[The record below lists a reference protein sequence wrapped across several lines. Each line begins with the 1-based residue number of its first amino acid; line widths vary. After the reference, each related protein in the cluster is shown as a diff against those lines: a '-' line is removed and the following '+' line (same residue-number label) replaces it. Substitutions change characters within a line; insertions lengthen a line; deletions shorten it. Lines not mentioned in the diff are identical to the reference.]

1 MPRQEPDRTKDF
13 CKEFFRVG
21 RKRRHQPPVC
31 IAIVAEPRG
40 GLVDRQFHHRGSAVV
55 ERMRDCERRFTPFQS
70 MLGQRQRLKKRRDE
84 AHRMDGRTH
93 IMPEPRQRQL
103 LGACAAADGFFR
115 LEHEDAAPRAREHDR
130 GGKSVGARADDD
142 CIEFS
147 HEIHFT
153 TETQR
158 SQSFSLCA
166 LCLCG
171 SAHYTAREMPTLD
184 DESPQA
190 RRIAAIAL
198 GKRGGAGAVA
208 ALRDALA
215 REELGWVRA
224 SMILA
229 LGKIGGDE
237 ARAVL
242 AGIEARS
249 DAEAEGL
256 RKARDRVSG
265 PAVGFSWRG
274 DSPIFASVPVGL
286 EDVAIDEAGNATFVR
301 CGIIALS
308 SRPRGLRC
316 IYDVRLL
323 IAEVAAGAFAE
334 TARKAD
340 VRWRDCISSASDVLP
355 YRFSLE
361 NVRVAKQEFNELLR
375 LARETFS
382 PQGLVDSPSSYAAM
396 LRIEADADA
405 TRMWLVPTFDPDTRF
420 AYRLSDV
427 GASINP
433 VVGACLARLVRRGDR
448 SAVVDPTCGSGTLLI
463 ERAMLDTGTTLS
475 GIDISP
481 TAIRAATG
489 NIVAAGLAARI
500 AVRQGDGGDTAAW
513 PDRCD
518 EVLANLPFGMRTEDR
533 NLDGLY
539 RRIVGNIARTANPGG
554 RALLYTTHAK
564 TLIALLRRTAK
575 LKVMEERRVESG
587 GMEVGVW
594 VVERA

>member
-1 MPRQEPDRTKDF
+1 M
-13 CKEFFRVG
+13 
-21 RKRRHQPPVC
+21 
-31 IAIVAEPRG
+31 A
-40 GLVDRQFHHRGSAVV
+40 
-55 ERMRDCERRFTPFQS
+55 
-70 MLGQRQRLKKRRDE
+70 
-84 AHRMDGRTH
+84 
-93 IMPEPRQRQL
+93 
-103 LGACAAADGFFR
+103 
-115 LEHEDAAPRAREHDR
+115 
-130 GGKSVGARADDD
+130 
-142 CIEFS
+142 
-147 HEIHFT
+147 
-153 TETQR
+153 
-158 SQSFSLCA
+158 SLN
-166 LCLCG
+166 
-171 SAHYTAREMPTLD
+171 
-184 DESPQA
+184 DESPQG
-190 RRIAAIAL
+190 RRIAAIEM

-215 REELGWVRA
+215 REEMSWVRA

-229 LGKIGGDE
+229 LGKLGGEE

-249 DAEAEGL
+249 EGEAEAL

-274 DSPIFASVPVGL
+274 DMPIFASVPVGL
-286 EDVAIDEAGNATFVR
+286 EDVAIAEAGSGATLVR
-301 CGIIALS
+301 RGTIALA

-316 IYDVRLL
+316 IYDVRFL
-323 IAEVAAGAFAE
+323 IAEGAAGAFVE
-334 TARKAD
+334 TVKSAT
-340 VRWRDCISSASDVLP
+340 VSWREWISSASDVLP

-375 LARETFS
+375 IARETFS

-396 LRIEADADA
+396 LRVEADPDA
-405 TRMWLVPTFDPDTRF
+405 TRIWLVPTFEADTRF
-420 AYRLSDV
+420 AYRISDV

-448 SAVVDPTCGSGTLLI
+448 SVVVDPTCGSGTLLI
-463 ERAMLDTGTTLS
+463 ERALLEAATLLS

-489 NIVAAGLAARI
+489 NVIAAGLAARI
-500 AVRQGDGGDTAAW
+500 ALREGDGGDAAAW

-539 RRIVGNIARTANPGG
+539 RRIVGNIARTLNPGG

-564 TLIALLRRTAK
+564 TIVALLRRTAK
-575 LKVMEERRVESG
+575 LRLIAERRVESG
-587 GMEVGVW
+587 GVQVGLW
-594 VVERA
+594 IVERV